1 MSAQMKK
8 EVVWIF
14 VALGMWALTLVT
26 VPPQAEA
33 AGFGLYEWSNRGN
46 AMGGAIVAT
55 QNPDAST
62 VAYNPAAMTRLEGM
76 QTMVGTTMIAP
87 SADVNILGGEHVTT
101 KGKVYVVPHGYGTI
115 QLTDRLWF
123 GVGEFTRFG
132 LGTNYDHNWEGAY
145 NMYKASVET
154 FSVNPSLAA
163 KVTDELSLAVGVEY
177 VYGKMD
183 LRKDNRLNPNVPGA
197 SALFNEWVLHPQ
209 GDAWTWNAALHY
221 VPTDWLSVGVTYRDW
236 YKFEGTGTGR
246 FTTKAANDDVT
257 MWANF
262 PGSLTVGVAVKP
274 FDDLTIEADYI
285 WTEWSSFKSMVYEFS
300 DKTVGN
306 IYEITANEVTSVKQY
321 DDATR
326 IQIGAEY
333 LVDENWTLRMGYVF
347 DESPQNDDYTDY
359 MLPSSDRHIVST
371 GVGYSWGPWT
381 TDLSLM
387 YLWAKDR
394 DIDNSLVDNTE
405 IINCT
410 TWLGGLSVGYKF

>member
-1 MSAQMKK
+1 
-8 EVVWIF
+8 
-14 VALGMWALTLVT
+14 
-26 VPPQAEA
+26 
-33 AGFGLYEWSNRGN
+33 
-46 AMGGAIVAT
+46 
-55 QNPDAST
+55 
-62 VAYNPAAMTRLEGM
+62 
-76 QTMVGTTMIAP
+76 
-87 SADVNILGGEHVTT
+87 
-101 KGKVYVVPHGYGTI
+101 
-115 QLTDRLWF
+115 
-123 GVGEFTRFG
+123 
-132 LGTNYDHNWEGAY
+132 
-145 NMYKASVET
+145 
-154 FSVNPSLAA
+154 
-163 KVTDELSLAVGVEY
+163 
-177 VYGKMD
+177 
-183 LRKDNRLNPNVPGA
+183 
-197 SALFNEWVLHPQ
+197 
-209 GDAWTWNAALHY
+209 
-221 VPTDWLSVGVTYRDW
+221 
-236 YKFEGTGTGR
+236 
-246 FTTKAANDDVT
+246 
-257 MWANF
+257 
-262 PGSLTVGVAVKP
+262 VGVAVKP

-306 IYEITANEVTSVKQY
+306 INEITANEVTSVKQY